1 MIHFA
6 ARPHSPH
13 SPGTPTFQVFA
24 APDDAL
30 LAKVQAA
37 VKVRIGGHSHQ
48 YRFLDAAEL
57 AELVECGE
65 SVIQLNEVAA

>member
-6 ARPHSPH
+6 ARPTSQA
-13 SPGTPTFQVFA
+13 SSTFQVFA

-37 VKVRIGGHSHQ
+37 VAVHIGTHSSQ

-57 AELVECGE
+57 AECVEGGDT
-65 SVIQLNEVAA
+65 VIQLNEVAA